1 MSFTKYRAFIRVV
14 ELGSITKAA
23 AELGYSQPGVSRM
36 LDSLEDEL
44 GITLLIR
51 NNTSVAPTEEG
62 RQILDHCREIVK
74 HENDLFD
81 LTNSIK
87 GLICG
92 KIRIGALNSM
102 VVNYTPKIINT
113 FSSAYPNIELILSEI
128 SFSQIIRQLLNNT
141 IDIGFTSEFNEKN
154 LKFYPLFN
162 DPSVLIINEK
172 HPFASYDKV
181 PVSALN
187 GCDFI
192 MPEKGW
198 DDPVA
203 AVLKK
208 KKFTPVVKYR
218 VQSDTG
224 AISMVS
230 ENLGVYIMSS
240 MQKHFLPENV
250 LVKEFEEKAYRIMG
264 FGVRSL
270 KAASP
275 AIKEFIKITKSF
287 FADDIK

>member
-1 MSFTKYRAFIRVV
+1 
-14 ELGSITKAA
+14 
-23 AELGYSQPGVSRM
+23 
-36 LDSLEDEL
+36 
-44 GITLLIR
+44 
-51 NNTSVAPTEEG
+51 
-62 RQILDHCREIVK
+62 
-74 HENDLFD
+74 
-81 LTNSIK
+81 
-87 GLICG
+87 
-92 KIRIGALNSM
+92 
-102 VVNYTPKIINT
+102 
-113 FSSAYPNIELILSEI
+113 
-128 SFSQIIRQLLNNT
+128 
-141 IDIGFTSEFNEKN
+141 
-154 LKFYPLFN
+154 
-162 DPSVLIINEK
+162 
-172 HPFASYDKV
+172 
-181 PVSALN
+181 
-187 GCDFI
+187 

-240 MQKHFLPENV
+240 MQKHFLPKNV

>member
-128 SFSQIIRQLLNNT
+128 SFSQIIRQLPEQHHRYRFHQRIQRKKPEIL
-141 IDIGFTSEFNEKN
+141 
-154 LKFYPLFN
+154 
-162 DPSVLIINEK
+162 
-172 HPFASYDKV
+172 
-181 PVSALN
+181 SALQRP
-187 GCDFI
+187 FS
-192 MPEKGW
+192 PHHK
-198 DDPVA
+198 
-203 AVLKK
+203 
-208 KKFTPVVKYR
+208 R
-218 VQSDTG
+218 
-224 AISMVS
+224 
-230 ENLGVYIMSS
+230 
-240 MQKHFLPENV
+240 
-250 LVKEFEEKAYRIMG
+250 KAPFRII
-264 FGVRSL
+264 R
-270 KAASP
+270 
-275 AIKEFIKITKSF
+275 
-287 FADDIK
+287 